1 MLNKKGLIVE
11 HEGAKF
17 SSRGTKYS
25 RGHVLLKPED
35 EVFSMLMSLSAQL
48 GLIFFMLPIPVF
60 GITRLVAGL
69 DFGYATELSI
79 WISMMHIF
87 LSCSAGG
94 GLVTSY

>member
-1 MLNKKGLIVE
+1 MLNEQGLIVE

-35 EVFSMLMSLSAQL
+35 GYADVSICSAWSD
-48 GLIFFMLPIPVF
+48 IFMLPIPVF

-87 LSCSAGG
+87 LSCSADG
-94 GLVTSY
+94 GLV